1 MGSGERPRIPG
12 APPQVPPPPADRGL
26 PAWSVMIPVFNAGAF
41 LAEALR
47 SVLAQDRGRAEMQI
61 AVVDDASTDIDVRR
75 LVEQIAGDRVEYHR
89 QSQNVGSVRISTPA
103 SASPGA
109 GWCTCSMPM
118 TGFSPATTRKWAPCS
133 QAIPQAGACFSALRY
148 IDEEGAVTSVESS
161 YAPAECVLE
170 NWLHTIATA
179 SREYTATAVRRSV
192 YEELGGYFGVSYGED
207 WEMQVRIASRYP
219 VAYTPDILA
228 EYRTHAGS
236 ISRDKVRS
244 GANLADLA
252 WVVDTIQGY
261 LPDSER
267 TELRSQAETNCA
279 RLALHYAGR
288 LWHFEGDREASNR
301 QLDGALRLSDDNEI
315 RRGAEALRAAMATGE
330 RNPS

>member
-1 MGSGERPRIPG
+1 
-12 APPQVPPPPADRGL
+12 
-26 PAWSVMIPVFNAGAF
+26 MIPVFNAGAF
-41 LAEALR
+41 LAETLR

-89 QSQNVGSVRISTPA
+89 ESQNVGSVQNFNTSIGLSRGRLVHLLHA
-103 SASPGA
+103 DDRVLPGYYGKMEA
-109 GWCTCSMPM
+109 LFACY
-118 TGFSPATTRKWAPCS
+118 
-133 QAIPQAGACFSALRY
+133 PQAGACFSGLRY

-161 YAPAECVLE
+161 YAPAECVLD
-170 NWLHTIATA
+170 NWLTTIATA
-179 SREYTATAVRRSV
+179 SRSQYAATAVRRSV

-236 ISRDKVRS
+236 ISRDKVSS
-244 GANLADLA
+244 GANFADLA

-261 LPDSER
+261 LPNSER
-267 TELRSQAETNCA
+267 NELRSQAETNCA

-288 LWHFEGDREASNR
+288 LWHFEGDGEAANR
-301 QLDGALRLSDDNEI
+301 QVDGALRLSDDNEI
-315 RRGAEALRAAMATGE
+315 RRDAEALRAAMATGK

>member
-1 MGSGERPRIPG
+1 
-12 APPQVPPPPADRGL
+12 
-26 PAWSVMIPVFNAGAF
+26 
-41 LAEALR
+41 
-47 SVLAQDRGRAEMQI
+47 MQI
-61 AVVDDASTDIDVRR
+61 AVVDDASTDVDVRR

-89 QSQNVGSVRISTPA
+89 QSQNVGSVQNFNTSIGLSRGRLVHLLHADDRVLPGYYEKMEALFA
-103 SASPGA
+103 SY
-109 GWCTCSMPM
+109 
-118 TGFSPATTRKWAPCS
+118 
-133 QAIPQAGACFSALRY
+133 PQAGARLLGLEIHRRRRSSHERRIELCTRRMRPRELAPHDCHGLN
-148 IDEEGAVTSVESS
+148 GAQYV
-161 YAPAECVLE
+161 
-170 NWLHTIATA
+170 
-179 SREYTATAVRRSV
+179 ATAVRRSV

-236 ISRDKVRS
+236 ISRDKIRA
-244 GANLADLA
+244 GDNLADMA

-267 TELRSQAETNCA
+267 NELRSQAETNCA

-288 LWHFEGDREASNR
+288 LWHFEGDSEASNR

>member
-1 MGSGERPRIPG
+1 
-12 APPQVPPPPADRGL
+12 
-26 PAWSVMIPVFNAGAF
+26 MIPVFNAGAF
-41 LAEALR
+41 LADTLR

-75 LVEQIAGDRVEYHR
+75 LVEQIAGDRVECHR
-89 QSQNVGSVRISTPA
+89 QSQNVGSVQNFNTSIGLSRGRLVHLLHADDRVLPGYYEKMEALFA
-103 SASPGA
+103 SY
-109 GWCTCSMPM
+109 
-118 TGFSPATTRKWAPCS
+118 
-133 QAIPQAGACFSALRY
+133 PQAGACFSGLRY

-161 YAPAECVLE
+161 YAPTECVLE
-170 NWLHTIATA
+170 NWLNTIATA
-179 SREYTATAVRRSV
+179 SRSQYAATAVRRSV

-244 GANLADLA
+244 SANLADMA

-267 TELRSQAETNCA
+267 NELRSQAETNCA

-288 LWHFEGDREASNR
+288 LWHFEGDSEASNR

-315 RRGAEALRAAMATGE
+315 RRGAEALRAAMATGK
-330 RNPS
+330 RNP

>member
-1 MGSGERPRIPG
+1 
-12 APPQVPPPPADRGL
+12 
-26 PAWSVMIPVFNAGAF
+26 MIPIFNAGSF
-41 LAEALR
+41 LADTLR

-75 LVEQIAGDRVEYHR
+75 LVEQIAGNGVEYHR
-89 QSQNVGSVRISTPA
+89 QSQNVGSVQNFNTSIGLSRGRLVHLLHADDRVLPGYYEKMEALFA
-103 SASPGA
+103 SY
-109 GWCTCSMPM
+109 
-118 TGFSPATTRKWAPCS
+118 
-133 QAIPQAGACFSALRY
+133 PQAGACFSRLRY
-148 IDEEGAVTSVESS
+148 IDAQGAVTSVESS

-179 SREYTATAVRRSV
+179 SRSQYAATAVRRSV

-228 EYRTHAGS
+228 EYRMHAGS
-236 ISRDKVRS
+236 ISRAKVRS

-267 TELRSQAETNCA
+267 NELRSQAETYCA

-288 LWHFEGDREASNR
+288 LWHFEGDQRSFESPAR
-301 QLDGALRLSDDNEI
+301 RRLT
-315 RRGAEALRAAMATGE
+315 AV
-330 RNPS
+330 

>member
-1 MGSGERPRIPG
+1 
-12 APPQVPPPPADRGL
+12 
-26 PAWSVMIPVFNAGAF
+26 MIPVFNAGAF
-41 LAEALR
+41 LADTLR

-61 AVVDDASTDIDVRR
+61 AVVDDASTDIDVRQ

-89 QSQNVGSVRISTPA
+89 QSQNVGSVQNFNTSIGLSRGRLVHLLHA
-103 SASPGA
+103 DDRVLPGYYEKMEA
-109 GWCTCSMPM
+109 L
-118 TGFSPATTRKWAPCS
+118 FARY
-133 QAIPQAGACFSALRY
+133 PQAGACFSGLRY

-179 SREYTATAVRRSV
+179 SRSQYTATVVRRSV

-228 EYRTHAGS
+228 EYRMHAGS
-236 ISRDKVRS
+236 ISRAKVRS

-267 TELRSQAETNCA
+267 TELRSQAETYCA

>member
-1 MGSGERPRIPG
+1 
-12 APPQVPPPPADRGL
+12 
-26 PAWSVMIPVFNAGAF
+26 MIPVFNAGAF
-41 LAEALR
+41 LPDALR

-75 LVEQIAGDRVEYHR
+75 LVEQIAGDRVEYHP
-89 QSQNVGSVRISTPA
+89 QSQNVGSVANLNTSIGLSRGRLVHLLHADDRVLPGYYEKMGALFA
-103 SASPGA
+103 SY
-109 GWCTCSMPM
+109 
-118 TGFSPATTRKWAPCS
+118 
-133 QAIPQAGACFSALRY
+133 PQAGACFSALRY
-148 IDEEGAVTSVESS
+148 IDEQGAVTSVESS

-179 SREYTATAVRRSV
+179 SRSQYAATAVRRSV

-236 ISRDKVRS
+236 ISREKVRS

-267 TELRSQAETNCA
+267 NELRSQAETNCA

-288 LWHFEGDREASNR
+288 LWHFEGDSEASNR

>member
-1 MGSGERPRIPG
+1 
-12 APPQVPPPPADRGL
+12 
-26 PAWSVMIPVFNAGAF
+26 
-41 LAEALR
+41 
-47 SVLAQDRGRAEMQI
+47 MQI

-89 QSQNVGSVRISTPA
+89 ESQNVGSVQNFNTSIGLSRGRLVHLLHADDRVLPGYYEKMEALFA
-103 SASPGA
+103 SY
-109 GWCTCSMPM
+109 
-118 TGFSPATTRKWAPCS
+118 
-133 QAIPQAGACFSALRY
+133 PQAGACFSGLRY

-170 NWLHTIATA
+170 NWLRTIATA
-179 SREYTATAVRRSV
+179 SRSQYAATAVRRTV

-236 ISRDKVRS
+236 ISRDKIRS
-244 GANLADLA
+244 SANLADMA

-267 TELRSQAETNCA
+267 NELRSQAETNCA

-288 LWHFEGDREASNR
+288 LWHFEGDSEASNR

-315 RRGAEALRAAMATGE
+315 RRGAEALRAAMATGK